1 MSRTLPAGTLPT
13 VDDHRQ
19 TPALDDDGP
28 LSFDDDGPLSLRLA
42 VLLLWIEAA
51 LVAVL
56 AAVNAIK
63 LVTGHPEKPGLG
75 AVLAAMV
82 LAVAVLLAQLGRWL
96 ARRRR
101 WARGPAIVLQL
112 MALPVA
118 WFMATGE
125 GTGLTKAGGVVVAAF
140 AVTGAALLL
149 APSSRLGLMRK
160 T

>member
-1 MSRTLPAGTLPT
+1 MSRTLPAGTLRT
-13 VDDHRQ
+13 VDDHQQ
-19 TPALDDDGP
+19 TPAP
-28 LSFDDDGPLSLRLA
+28 DDDGPLSLRLA
-42 VLLLWIEAA
+42 VLVLWIEAL

-56 AAVNAIK
+56 AIVDAMK
-63 LVTGHPEKPGLG
+63 LVTGHPEKPGWG

-82 LAVAVLLAQLGRWL
+82 LAVALLLAQLGRWL
-96 ARRRR
+96 VRRRR

-125 GTGLTKAGGVVVAAF
+125 GTGLTKVGGVVVAAF

-160 T
+160 A